1 MRSTDTSRPP
11 TPGLGRSLRRRT
23 VRRLAGLLFPADR
36 SPSTRIPPPVDR
48 PLPTRVALPTRIPPR
63 GGSPS
68 VAAALLAA
76 ALLAAGCLLGACSG
90 PAAPAR
96 PAAPASQARATPPPA
111 GTEPAGTEPA
121 GLAAGRHLVAQAV
134 VPEIT
139 WFASPDTG
147 APQGRL
153 ANPNRE
159 GVPLVF
165 AVEQRR
171 AHWLLVQL
179 PVRPNGSRGWLRAE
193 DTRVTE
199 TPYDLQVDRSAHR
212 LTVLREGAVIAR
224 LPVGIGAGGTPTPS
238 GRFYLTE
245 LLRPADPNGPWGPY
259 AFGLSGFSDVITR
272 FNGADGI
279 IGLHG
284 TNRPDLVG
292 TDASHGCIR
301 LRNADIEKLAGILP
315 VGTPV
320 SIRG

>member
-1 MRSTDTSRPP
+1 MTKEVWMRSTDTTRPP
-11 TPGLGRSLRRRT
+11 AASLGRTPRRRT
-23 VRRLAGLLFPADR
+23 PGPAGLL
-36 SPSTRIPPPVDR
+36 
-48 PLPTRVALPTRIPPR
+48 
-63 GGSPS
+63 
-68 VAAALLAA
+68 LLATP
-76 ALLAAGCLLGACSG
+76 LLAAGCLLGACSG
-90 PAAPAR
+90 RVTPTR
-96 PAAPASQARATPPPA
+96 PAAPAPQTRATPSPA
-111 GTEPAGTEPA
+111 GTGTAGPAKR
-121 GLAAGRHLVAQAV
+121 RHLVAQAV

-139 WFASPDTG
+139 WFATPDTD
-147 APQGRL
+147 APRGQL

-165 AVEQRR
+165 AVEERR
-171 AHWLLVQL
+171 ARWLLVQL

-199 TPYDLQVDRSAHR
+199 TPYDLQVDRSTHR
-212 LTVLREGAVIAR
+212 LTVLRDGAVIAR
-224 LPVGIGAGGTPTPS
+224 LPVGIGTGGTPTPS

-245 LLRPADPNGPWGPY
+245 LLRPADPSGPWGPY
-259 AFGLSGFSDVITR
+259 AFGLSGFSDVITQ
-272 FNGADGI
+272 FNGANGI

-315 VGTPV
+315 IGTPI

>member
-1 MRSTDTSRPP
+1 MRSTETSRPL
-11 TPGLGRSLRRRT
+11 TPGLGRSPRRRT
-23 VRRLAGLLFPADR
+23 AEPAGRPFPTGRPFPGSLLPPAG
-36 SPSTRIPPPVDR
+36 IPFV
-48 PLPTRVALPTRIPPR
+48 
-63 GGSPS
+63 
-68 VAAALLAA
+68 AA

-90 PAAPAR
+90 PAAPTR
-96 PAAPASQARATPPPA
+96 PATPAPPARVTAPPA
-111 GTEPAGTEPA
+111 GTGTAAPAKV
-121 GLAAGRHLVAQAV
+121 RHLVAQAV

-139 WFASPDTG
+139 WFATPDTA

-165 AVEQRR
+165 AVEERR

-199 TPYDLQVDRSAHR
+199 TPYDLRVDRSAHR
-212 LTVLREGAVIAR
+212 LTVLRDGAVIAR
-224 LPVGIGAGGTPTPS
+224 LPVGIGTGGTPTPS

-259 AFGLSGFSDVITR
+259 AFGLSGFSDVITQ
-272 FNGADGI
+272 FNGANGI

-301 LRNADIEKLAGILP
+301 LRNADIAKLAGILP
-315 VGTPV
+315 IGTP
-320 SIRG
+320 IFIGE